1 MRASAV
7 LNFLRVHGGALRRV
21 CVLGIL
27 AATATAAAF
36 AADQWIKPTAEE
48 LAMKSVPGYPGVPA
62 AILFKEEITRD
73 DMHVVQ
79 HYDRIKIL
87 TEEGK
92 EYANVELNFVSTG
105 GGNSDFS
112 DDLTVGDISGR
123 TIHSDGTVIPFTGK
137 PYLKTLEKGDG
148 YKVQSRVFTLPDV
161 EVGSIIEYR
170 YATRYNDNV
179 YESPSWIIQGKLFMR
194 AAHFVWYPTNREMQN
209 EDGQLINAISWFP
222 ILPEGVTLGHR
233 AQPGGGPNGADQQI
247 YEVTVKD
254 VPPSPEADYMPPIGS
269 FTYRVLFNFTPY
281 RSTDEYWKNE
291 GKHWSKSANNFIGPD
306 SSLRAATQK
315 VIEGA
320 TTDDEKLHKI
330 YAAVMALENSDYT
343 RERSQKEDK
352 AAGVA
357 KVSTAG
363 DVYRRGRG
371 NSTEMVYVFIGMAR
385 AAGMKAYAMLVPDRA
400 NRLFAPMWM
409 TTRQFSNT
417 VAIVNVGGKE
427 QFFGPG
433 ERYTPYGQ
441 LQWEYTY
448 SKGMRQTDNGTDFA
462 LTPPMSYKETRTD
475 RVANLT
481 MTEDGK
487 VTGTIDMTYHGATA
501 LRWRQQALRGDE
513 ESLRHGL
520 RTSLEE
526 LLPKTLEV
534 KVVSIDNLTDY
545 EKPLAVKFEAKGTV
559 GTPTGKRLVLPVDLF
574 TASEHA
580 EFTQEKRDLA
590 VYFHYPQTVL
600 DAQRINLPATMSVE
614 AVPPAGKLT
623 MPNAAV
629 YSLEATPAANNVT
642 VRRSFLFGEILVL
655 PKDYPQLR
663 TYYSQFQAKDQESI
677 VLKVAPAVAVSMG
690 NSQ

>member
-1 MRASAV
+1 MNSLRANAGMLRRLCVVGMLAAV
-7 LNFLRVHGGALRRV
+7 LP
-21 CVLGIL
+21 
-27 AATATAAAF
+27 AAAF
-36 AADQWIKPTAEE
+36 ASDQWTKPTAEE
-48 LAMKSVPGYPGVPA
+48 LAMTSVPGYPGVA
-62 AILFKEEITRD
+62 AMVLFREEITRD
-73 DMHVVQ
+73 DRHVVE

-87 TEEGK
+87 TEKGK
-92 EYANVELNFVSTG
+92 EYANVELKYVSTEG
-105 GGNSDFS
+105 DDFETFGN
-112 DDLTVGDISGR
+112 DLSEGDITGR
-123 TIHSDGTVIPFTGK
+123 TIHADGTVIPFTGK
-137 PYLKTLEKGDG
+137 PYQKTLEKGDG

-170 YATRYNDNV
+170 YATRYSDSV
-179 YESPSWIIQGKLFMR
+179 YNPPDWYIQGDLYIR
-194 AAHFVWYPTNREMQN
+194 AAHYLWYPPAGRDLEI
-209 EDGQLINAISWFP
+209 GGKPVAAITWFP
-222 ILPEGVTLGHR
+222 ILPPGVTLGR
-233 AQPGGGPNGADQQI
+233 RTQPGGGPNAVGQDI

-254 VPPSPEADYMPPIGS
+254 VPPSPDEESMPPIGS
-269 FTYRVLFNFTPY
+269 FTYRVLFNASPY
-281 RSTDEYWKNE
+281 RSTAEYWKNE
-291 GKHWSKSANNFIGPD
+291 GKDWSKYVNNFAGPD
-306 SSLRAATQK
+306 NSLKADTQK
-315 VIEGA
+315 IIEGA
-320 TTDDEKLHKI
+320 NTQDEKLRKI

-343 RERSQKEDK
+343 RDRSQKEDK

-357 KVSTAG
+357 KVSNAG
-363 DVYRRGRG
+363 DVLKRGRG
-371 NSTEMVYVFIGMAR
+371 DSAQIVYLFLGMAR
-385 AAGMKAYAMLVPDRA
+385 AAGMKAYAMVVP
-400 NRLFAPMWM
+400 NRSSQIFTPLWWNA
-409 TTRQFSNT
+409 RQFSNT
-417 VAIVNVGGKE
+417 VAIVNVDGKE
-427 QFFGPG
+427 MFFGPG

-448 SKGMRQTDNGTDFA
+448 SQGMRQTDTGTDFA
-462 LTPPMSYKETRTD
+462 LTPPMSYKDTRTD

-481 MTEDGK
+481 MAEDGK
-487 VTGTIDMTYHGATA
+487 VTGTIDMTYRGATA
-501 LRWRQQALRGDE
+501 LHWRQQALRGDE

-623 MPNAAV
+623 MPHTAV
-629 YSLEATPAANNVT
+629 YSLEATSAANNVT
-642 VRRSFLFGEILVL
+642 VRRTFLFGEILVL
-655 PKDYPQLR
+655 PKDYPELR

-677 VLKVAPAVAVSMG
+677 VLKVAPTVASGG
-690 NSQ
+690 N